1 MLNYLKTK
9 ARKDCEFAMT
19 PRHKTDPWN
28 LKLEALATAY
38 AEHPL
43 LAELNAIVARYK
55 KLELRLN
62 KIARISDKFQHD
74 LIQLN
79 QSLENMALTDA
90 LTGLLN
96 RHAMNKCL
104 QAEFNRM
111 QREALPFGLLMLDV
125 DHFKY
130 VNDTFGHAVGDQV
143 LVEVAQQIKGM
154 TRSYD
159 ACCRWG
165 GEEFLVLLP
174 NADRQGMA
182 SVDQK
187 LRLALLNHP
196 VILDDGQRVDV
207 TFSAGAHLALAG
219 ETLDE
224 SIKQADDALYQAKRQ
239 GRNCLIWSLAQRSE
253 LNEAAQ

>member
-1 MLNYLKTK
+1 MA
-9 ARKDCEFAMT
+9 ARS
-19 PRHKTDPWN
+19 N
-28 LKLEALATAY
+28 Q
-38 AEHPL
+38 
-43 LAELNAIVARYK
+43 
-55 KLELRLN
+55 LELRL
-62 KIARISDKFQHD
+62 KKVASISDKFQSD

-104 QAEFNRM
+104 HAEVNRM
-111 QREALPFGLLMLDV
+111 QREAVPFGLLMLDI
-125 DHFKY
+125 DYFKR
-130 VNDTFGHAVGDQV
+130 VNDTFGHATGDRV
-143 LVEVAQQIKGM
+143 LVEMAKQLKDM

-174 NADRQGMA
+174 STDREGLK

-187 LRLALLNHP
+187 LREALRNHP
-196 VILDDGQRVDV
+196 IVHDKEPMIEI

-224 SIKQADDALYQAKRQ
+224 SIKQADDALYRAKRQ
-239 GRNCLIWSLAQRSE
+239 GRNCLVWSMAQRSKQKE
-253 LNEAAQ
+253 PIQHPVN

>member
-1 MLNYLKTK
+1 MPRLKT
-9 ARKDCEFAMT
+9 ES
-19 PRHKTDPWN
+19 WN
-28 LKLEALATAY
+28 LKLEALAAAY

-43 LAELNAIVARYK
+43 LSELNAMATRYR

-62 KIARISDKFQHD
+62 KIANISDKFQHD

-104 QAEFNRM
+104 QAEWNRM
-111 QREALPFGLLMLDV
+111 QREAIPFGLLMLDI
-125 DHFKY
+125 DHFKG
-130 VNDTFGHAVGDQV
+130 VNDTFGHAAGDRV
-143 LVEVAQQIKGM
+143 LLEMGRQIKGM

-174 NADRQGMA
+174 NADREGVD
-182 SVDQK
+182 SVDRK
-187 LRLALLNHP
+187 LRAALQHNP
-196 VILDDGQRVDV
+196 VVHEDAPPIAV
-207 TFSAGAHLALAG
+207 TFSAGAHLARLG
-219 ETLDE
+219 ETLDA
-224 SIKQADDALYQAKRQ
+224 SLKQADDALYQAKRQ
-239 GRNCLIWSLAQRSE
+239 GRNGLVWSQVWRSE
-253 LNEAAQ
+253 PTESVLRRVN